1 MFILASASPARRKLL
16 KGYRYR
22 VVPSGVREVR
32 RRTLRAT
39 CLANARRKA
48 AAVARRFPNTWVL
61 AADTLLEFQGRLYGK
76 PRTRVAAE
84 RLLRALAGRT
94 HVIGTGVVLQK
105 NRFRIERF
113 VRSRVTVRE
122 NPPLEKILS
131 RYDPTRVAGGY
142 ALKPRRDPLVARV
155 EGSVTNVIGLPMEEL
170 EPLLRN
176 LEGAARAPQRMRA
189 RNSASS
195 ALTSSSPATVRR
207 M

>member
-16 KGYRYR
+16 RGYRFK

-32 RRTLRAT
+32 RATLRAT

-48 AAVARRFPNTWVL
+48 QAVARRFPNTWVL
-61 AADTLLEFQGRLYGK
+61 AADTMMEFRGRLYGK
-76 PRTRVAAE
+76 PRSREAAR
-84 RLLRALAGRT
+84 RLFQALAGRT
-94 HVIGTGVVLQK
+94 HFIGTGVVLQK

-113 VRSRVTVRE
+113 VRSRVTVRQ
-122 NPPLEKILS
+122 NPPLEKILA
-131 RYDPTRVAGGY
+131 RTDPTRFAGGY
-142 ALKPRRDPLVARV
+142 ALKPGRDPLIERV

-176 LEGAARAPQRMRA
+176 LGAPERAPQRIRA

-195 ALTSSSPATVRR
+195 ARTSSSLETVRR

>member
-16 KGYRYR
+16 RGYRFK

-32 RRTLRAT
+32 RATLRAT

-48 AAVARRFPNTWVL
+48 QAVARRFPNTWVL
-61 AADTLLEFQGRLYGK
+61 AADTMMEFRGRLYGK
-76 PRTRVAAE
+76 PRSREAAR
-84 RLLRALAGRT
+84 RLLRMLAGRT
-94 HVIGTGVVLQK
+94 HFIGTGVVLQK

-122 NPPLEKILS
+122 HPPLDRILV
-131 RYDPTRVAGGY
+131 RTDPTRFAGGY
-142 ALKPRRDPLVARV
+142 ALKPGRDPLIARV

-170 EPLLRN
+170 EPLLRS
-176 LEGAARAPQRMRA
+176 LGAPARAPQRMRA

-195 ALTSSSPATVRR
+195 ARTSSSLETVRR